1 MDLRQRA
8 ATDTLPGLTCLPACH
23 SVSGQ
28 SFLMSRGKA
37 AVGDGGRGLLT
48 LVYNLTETPSLSP
61 HSPGVYCNL
70 IKLNN

>member
-8 ATDTLPGLTCLPACH
+8 ATDTLPSLTCLPACH

-37 AVGDGGRGLLT
+37 VVGDGGRGLLT
-48 LVYNLTETPSLSP
+48 LVYKSTETPPSSP
-61 HSPGVYCNL
+61 CSPVVYCNL